1 MGGMTCSVFVLLIV
15 ASQVCAGHAKGGT
28 VASPVQKVIQML
40 GDMLSKA
47 KKQIDDDEV
56 EFVAHK
62 QFCEGAIRT
71 KKRSIQEGEESI
83 EQLDAMVAKSKAEIL
98 MLAKDIA
105 ALDSDINAWEA
116 DKKAEM
122 SLRAKA
128 HEDYIATHKEYT
140 QSIESIELAIVD
152 LKRPQTPAASAQMS
166 FVELNSLA
174 MSARMKHVVM
184 SFLQRSTTGTD
195 LFQGES
201 ESSASDAAANDSA
214 ADGLIEMV
222 EKLESKFREELDR
235 LEKEEINQAHT
246 SDMKVQDLTNQ
257 VEAATQE
264 RHAKAATKAK
274 TEQQKAESAGDSQ
287 GAADTVREDRSFLN
301 DLQAECDQRAR
312 DFESSQEMRE
322 GEINAIQKAI
332 EIMSGDAIM
341 GGVRHL
347 QSTAAFT
354 QKSQQTSFIQ
364 VRTLDHSSMQMS
376 VANFLQQR
384 GRHIDSRI
392 LALLGAKAANEPLKK
407 VAKMIKDMV
416 VKLLEQ
422 ANEDAEHKGF
432 CDSEL
437 GTNKQSRDDNT
448 EKVELLNSQIETLTA
463 DIAQIAE
470 EMVELTED
478 ISSTNEDLSKAT
490 EQRQEEKAKNEAI
503 IADSK
508 AAYDAVSSAIQ
519 ILSDY
524 YAEVA
529 GPSLLQQEP
538 AMSEH
543 WWKRPSF
550 IQIQSHVRSK
560 DGSGVIGMLEIIQS
574 DFSRLENDTKDSEI
588 SAVDAFEKFG
598 ADAAANKAAK
608 DADLEHKKTSKV
620 EKESAM
626 ARAKKDL
633 LGTHK
638 ELQASMQYYEKL
650 RPSCVDAGDSYD
662 DRVAQRKEEIESLQE
677 ALKMLNSEAN

>member
-1 MGGMTCSVFVLLIV
+1 MKCSVIVVLMV
-15 ASQVCAGHAKGGT
+15 ASHVHATHGT
-28 VASPVQKVIQML
+28 SPVQKVIQML

-47 KKQIDDDEV
+47 KEQMHEGEV
-56 EFVAHK
+56 EFVSHK
-62 QFCEGAIRT
+62 QFCESATKTKQRAIE
-71 KKRSIQEGEESI
+71 EGKETI
-83 EQLDAMVAKSKAEIL
+83 EQLDAVVGKAKAEIL

-105 ALDSDINAWEA
+105 ALDSDVSSWEA
-116 DKKAEM
+116 DKKTEL

-152 LKRPQTPAASAQMS
+152 LKKRQPATGSAQMS
-166 FVELNSLA
+166 FVELQSLA
-174 MSARMKHVVM
+174 MSARTKRVVM
-184 SFLQRSTTGTD
+184 SFLQRSTQGTD
-195 LFQGES
+195 LFEGES
-201 ESSASDAAANDSA
+201 ESSASDAATDDSA
-214 ADGLIEMV
+214 SRGLIEMV
-222 EKLESKFREELDR
+222 EKLESKFREELAR
-235 LEKEEINQAHT
+235 LEKEEANQAHT

-257 VEAATQE
+257 VEAATEE

-274 TEQQKAESAGDSQ
+274 KEQQKAESSGDSQ
-287 GAADTVREDRSFLN
+287 DTADTVRDDKNFLS

-312 DFESSQEMRE
+312 DFESSQEMRQS
-322 GEINAIQKAI
+322 EIEAIQKAVDI
-332 EIMSGDAIM
+332 LSGDIVV
-341 GGVRHL
+341 GSEKHL
-347 QSTAAFT
+347 QSAASFFH
-354 QKSQQTSFIQ
+354 SSFIQ

-437 GTNKQSRDDNT
+437 GTNKQSRDENT
-448 EKVELLNSQIETLTA
+448 EKVELLNSQIETLSA

-470 EMVELTED
+470 DMVELTED
-478 ISSTNEDLSKAT
+478 ISSTNEELSKAT
-490 EQRQEEKAKNEAI
+490 EQRQEEKAKNKAI
-503 IADSK
+503 AADSK

-519 ILSDY
+519 ILSDF

-529 GPSLLQQEP
+529 GPALLQQQP
-538 AMSEH
+538 AMGEH
-543 WWKRPSF
+543 WWKKQSF
-550 IQIQSHVRSK
+550 VQMQSHVRSR
-560 DGSGVIGMLEIIQS
+560 DAGGVIGMLEIIQS
-574 DFSRLENDTKDSEI
+574 DFARLETDTNNAESK
-588 SAVDAFEKFG
+588 AADAFEKFSS
-598 ADAAANKAAK
+598 DAAANKSAK
-608 DADLEHKKTSKV
+608 NTDLEHKKTAKV

-638 ELQASMQYYEKL
+638 ELKAAMEYYEKL
-650 RPSCVDAGDSYD
+650 RPSCVDAGDSYE
-662 DRVAQRKEEIESLQE
+662 DRVMQRKEEIESLQE